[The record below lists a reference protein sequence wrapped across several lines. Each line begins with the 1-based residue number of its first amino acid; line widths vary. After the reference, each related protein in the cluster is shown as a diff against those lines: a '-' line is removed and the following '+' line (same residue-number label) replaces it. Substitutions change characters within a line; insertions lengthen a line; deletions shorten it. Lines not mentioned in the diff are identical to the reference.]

1 MEQKFDYEKE
11 KNKFTQEMLKD
22 TLKYQKQYKFNSE
35 NSNNAHNNEADAFR
49 HAYMQSILAYRYTKS
64 LGEKISN
71 LHEWQGHWQGQNP
84 KEANM
89 DMWNNHQGQ
98 EIYDEICKEYPNF
111 KNLSEEHRKDII
123 ARKVVQRMKSGK
135 LITTPNDKRKYTG
148 FATDIPD
155 GKIFTA
161 EEIGKLST
169 DEFSKYENYIDNQLE
184 TTYGVPRNYQAQQDV
199 VNGVLI
205 WVDKYKRDDGTE
217 VSGYYRRK

>member
-1 MEQKFDYEKE
+1 MMQNFDY
-11 KNKFTQEMLKD
+11 NKDIERFTKEMLKD
-22 TLKYQKQYKFNSE
+22 TQKYQKQYGFNIGV
-35 NSNNAHNNEADAFR
+35 NNNAHNNEADAFR
-49 HAYMQSILAYRYTKS
+49 HAYMQSILALRYGTIIA
-64 LGEKISN
+64 KIVSN
-71 LHEWQGHWQGQNP
+71 NHENQGNTNGQDP

-184 TTYGVPRNYQAQQDV
+184 TYGVPRNYQAQQDV

-205 WVDKYKRDDGTE
+205 WVDRYKRDDGTE
-217 VSGYYRRK
+217 VSGYYRKK

>member
-1 MEQKFDYEKE
+1 
-11 KNKFTQEMLKD
+11 
-22 TLKYQKQYKFNSE
+22 
-35 NSNNAHNNEADAFR
+35 
-49 HAYMQSILAYRYTKS
+49 
-64 LGEKISN
+64 
-71 LHEWQGHWQGQNP
+71 
-84 KEANM
+84 M

-184 TTYGVPRNYQAQQDV
+184 TYGVPRNYQAQQDV

-205 WVDKYKRDDGTE
+205 WVDRYKRYDGTE